1 MTEQSELVDRLRS
14 VLAGEPSVREVAMFG
29 GKAFMV
35 NDKLVVS
42 AHKDGSLLV
51 RVAATRHDEMIQ
63 VPGASG
69 AVMGPDRRNM
79 GPGWISV
86 TAEAIAGDERLT
98 FWVGVALE
106 HNCAV
111 AAERET
117 AARTT
122 TRPAAAARGTL
133 DA

>member
-1 MTEQSELVDRLRS
+1 MTEHSEQSRLIERLRS
-14 VLAGEPSVREVAMFG
+14 LLAGEPSVREVAMFAG
-29 GKAFMV
+29 RSFMV
-35 NDKLVVS
+35 NEKLVVS

-51 RVAATRHDEMIQ
+51 RVAAARHDEMIE

-86 TAEAIAGDERLT
+86 TAGAIAGDERLA

-106 HNCAV
+106 HNS
-111 AAERET
+111 
-117 AARTT
+117 AARS
-122 TRPAAAARGTL
+122 
-133 DA
+133 